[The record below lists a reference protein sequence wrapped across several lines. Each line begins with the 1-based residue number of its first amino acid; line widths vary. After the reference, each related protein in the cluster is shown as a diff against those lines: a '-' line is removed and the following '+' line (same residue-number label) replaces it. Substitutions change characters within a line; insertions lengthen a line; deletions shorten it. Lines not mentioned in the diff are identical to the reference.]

1 MSGRLSG
8 GRGGW
13 ALALRLARR
22 DAMRSRGRSLLT
34 LLMIAL
40 PVAAVSI
47 ADTVYATA
55 DISGVEVVER
65 RVGGGQAFV
74 DAGYGAGS
82 TVFQMPD
89 PDDGMAVQS
98 RSGRGSRDAVTLDEV
113 EGVLGP
119 RPAIT
124 YAQGSAVY
132 ETELGVGDV
141 EVLETDLTDPLAAG
155 LVDLTDGRW
164 PTSTDEVLVNADLL
178 ERGPGEALTLPDGT
192 ELRVVGTAESGS
204 YTSYARA
211 FALPG
216 TFDLGEPS
224 RWVVGGEPVT
234 WDEVLA
240 LNRLGATVVSRVV
253 LADPPPDS
261 ELPAEVQWGQSLL
274 SGPALTILV
283 LIVVMVLIEVVLL
296 AGPAFA
302 VGARRQART
311 LALVAAA
318 GGTPAQARRV
328 VLASGLVLGV
338 VAAVL
343 GVLLGLAL
351 AVAVMPAAQHFSGQR
366 FGPYDVVPTHL
377 LAVAAFG
384 LVSAVL
390 AAAVPAWLASRQD
403 VVAVLAGRRGDP
415 KPSRRS
421 PLLGLV
427 LLAIGI
433 AGATYGGAQGT
444 SGGGEVPIAVSAIV
458 CVLAMILLVPVVV
471 AVVARLA
478 ARLPLPLR
486 FAARDAAR
494 HRTRT
499 VPAVAAV
506 AATVAGVVALGI
518 AVTSDEAQNREGYS
532 AMLPDDAGAVVD
544 HRRRPDLAALEQ
556 RVHEVAPDVAVE
568 VVRGIPD
575 SGRAWTE
582 VTYLDPDGERV
593 LTGWNSTFGS
603 STQVSDVLPESMI
616 GVDDDQ
622 RAAADAV
629 LAAGGV
635 VAFTDRPVAAD
646 ESRVRMRRHEGRGRE
661 TSRATLPALFVTLD
675 QAYPT
680 AQGVMSTAAAER
692 LGADVVDT
700 GLYLPGPLTAAEAR
714 DIDEAVAGE
723 ARSSS
728 FYVERGYQASDETVI
743 AQLVLGGLGAVLMLG
758 GTLTAT
764 FLALSDARPDLA
776 TLSAVGAT
784 PRTRRSVAAAYAL
797 VVGFVGSV
805 LGALVGAV
813 PGIAITY
820 PLTGPYDYY
829 GAGQAVGPSHY
840 LDVPW
845 LLVLGVVVGLPLITA
860 ALVGVTA
867 RSRLP
872 LTARLD

>member
-1 MSGRLSG
+1 MSPRPSGR
-8 GRGGW
+8 RGGW

-22 DAMRSRGRSLLT
+22 DALRSRGRSLLT
-34 LLMIAL
+34 LVMITL

-47 ADTVYATA
+47 ADTDYATA

-65 RVGGGQAFV
+65 RLGGAQALV
-74 DAGYGAGS
+74 DAGYGGGS
-82 TVFQMPD
+82 TVYQMPD
-89 PDDGMAVQS
+89 PDDGMAVES
-98 RSGRGSRDAVTLDEV
+98 RSGRRAETDALTLGEV
-113 EGVLGP
+113 EGVLGG
-119 RPAIT
+119 RPAT
-124 YAQGSAVY
+124 TLAQGSVSY
-132 ETELGVGDV
+132 ETEIGVGDAQ
-141 EVLETDLTDPLAAG
+141 VLETDLTGPLAAG
-155 LVDLTDGRW
+155 LVELTSGRW

-178 ERGPGEALTLPDGT
+178 ERGPGEVLTLRDGT
-192 ELRVVGTAESGS
+192 ELQVVGTAESGT

-216 TFDLGEPS
+216 TFGLGEP
-224 RWVVGGEPVT
+224 RQWLVGGDPVT
-234 WDEVLA
+234 WEQVLA
-240 LNRLGATVVSRVV
+240 LNRVGASVVSRAV

-261 ELPAEVQWGQSLL
+261 ELPVEVQWGQSLL
-274 SGPALTILV
+274 SGPALTILL

-328 VLASGLVLGV
+328 VLASGVVLGLVAAALGV
-338 VAAVL
+338 VV
-343 GVLLGLAL
+343 GLVL
-351 AVAVMPAAQHFSGQR
+351 AVALMPAAQHFSGQR

-377 LAVAAFG
+377 AAVAAFG

-403 VVAVLAGRRGDP
+403 VVAVLGGRRGDP

-427 LLAIGI
+427 LMAAGV
-433 AGATYGGAQGT
+433 AGATYGGSQGT

-471 AVVARLA
+471 AAIARLSR
-478 ARLPLPLR
+478 RLPLPLR

-518 AVTSDEAQNREGYS
+518 AVTSDEAQNREGYT
-532 AMLPDDAGAVVD
+532 ATLPEDAGSITD
-544 HRRRPDLAALEQ
+544 YRRRPDLDAMAV
-556 RVHEVAPDVAVE
+556 RVREVAPDVVVE
-568 VVRGIPD
+568 PVRGVPD
-575 SGRAWTE
+575 SGRGWSEITF
-582 VTYLDPDGERV
+582 TGPDGERV
-593 LTGWNSTFGS
+593 LGGWNSTFGS
-603 STQVSDVLPESMI
+603 STLVADSMPDAVT
-616 GVDDDQ
+616 GLDRQQ
-622 RAAADAV
+622 REDADAI

-635 VAFTDRPVAAD
+635 VVFADRAVEA
-646 ESRVRMRRHEGRGRE
+646 EQTLVRQRVRAGGERRTTRV
-661 TSRATLPALFVTLD
+661 TAPAVFVVTD
-675 QAYPT
+675 QTYPS
-680 AQGVMSTAAAER
+680 AQGVMSTAVAEE
-692 LGADVVDT
+692 LGTEVADV
-700 GLYLPGPLTAAEAR
+700 GLYLPGPLSGADAR
-714 DIDEAVAGE
+714 SIDEAVSGE
-723 ARSSS
+723 SRASS
-728 FYVERGYQASDETVI
+728 FYVERGYQTDDETMI
-743 AQLVLGGLGAVLMLG
+743 AQLVLGGLGAVLMIG

-784 PRTRRSVAAAYAL
+784 PRTRRAVAASYAL
-797 VVGFVGSV
+797 VVGFVGAV

-820 PLTGPYDYY
+820 PLTGPYDY
-829 GAGQAVGPSHY
+829 GAGPIGPSHY

-845 LLVLGVVVGLPLITA
+845 LLVLGVVVGLPLLTA
-860 ALVGVTA
+860 TLVGATA

>member
-13 ALALRLARR
+13 SLALRLARR

-65 RVGGGQAFV
+65 RIGGGQAFV

-98 RSGRGSRDAVTLDEV
+98 RSGRGSRDAVTLDDI

-141 EVLETDLTDPLAAG
+141 EVLETALTDPLAAG

-178 ERGPGEALTLPDGT
+178 ERGPGEALTLRDGT

-204 YTSYARA
+204 YTSY
-211 FALPG
+211 ALPG

-240 LNRLGATVVSRVV
+240 LNRLGATVVSRAV

-261 ELPAEVQWGQSLL
+261 ELPLEVQWGQSLL

-296 AGPAFA
+296 AGMAFA

-415 KPSRRS
+415 RPSRRS

-427 LLAIGI
+427 LLAAGI

-518 AVTSDEAQNREGYS
+518 AITSDEAQNREGYT
-532 AMLPDDAGAVVD
+532 ATLPEDAASVVD

-845 LLVLGVVVGLPLITA
+845 LLVLGVVVGLPLLTA

>member
-1 MSGRLSG
+1 
-8 GRGGW
+8 
-13 ALALRLARR
+13 
-22 DAMRSRGRSLLT
+22 
-34 LLMIAL
+34 MIAL

-89 PDDGMAVQS
+89 PDDGVAVES
-98 RSGRGSRDAVTLDEV
+98 RTRGGASRDAMTLEAV
-113 EGVLGP
+113 EEVLGP

-124 YAQGSAVY
+124 YAQGSVAY

-141 EVLETDLTDPLAAG
+141 EVLEADLTDPLAAG

-178 ERGPGEALTLPDGT
+178 ERGPGEALSLRDGT

-204 YTSYARA
+204 YTNYARA

-240 LNRLGATVVSRVV
+240 LNRLGATVVSRAV

-261 ELPAEVQWGQSLL
+261 ELPLEVQWGQSLL

-328 VLASGLVLGV
+328 VLASGVVLGLVAALLGV
-338 VAAVL
+338 V
-343 GVLLGLAL
+343 LGLVL
-351 AVAVMPAAQHFSGQR
+351 AWAVMPGVQRFSGQR

-377 LAVAAFG
+377 AAVAAFG

-427 LLAIGI
+427 LMGAGI

-444 SGGGEVPIAVSAIV
+444 SGGGEIPIAVSAIV
-458 CVLAMILLVPVVV
+458 CVLAMILLAPVVV
-471 AVVARLA
+471 GVVARLA
-478 ARLPLPLR
+478 RRLPLPLR

-518 AVTSDEAQNREGYS
+518 AVSSDEAQNREGYT
-532 AMLPDDAGAVVD
+532 ATLPDDAAAIVD
-544 HRRRPDLAALEQ
+544 YRRRPDLDAMAR
-556 RVHEVAPDVAVE
+556 RVAEVAPDVTVE
-568 VVRGIPD
+568 RVLGIRD
-575 SGRAWTE
+575 SGRRRNE
-582 VTYLDPDGERV
+582 VRVTGPDGGRI
-593 LTGWNSTFGS
+593 LTGWNSTLGS
-603 STQVSDVLPESMI
+603 SMLVGDAVPAAMI
-616 GVDDDQ
+616 GLDDDQ

-629 LAAGGV
+629 LARGGV
-635 VAFTDRPVAAD
+635 VAFSDRALEA
-646 ESRVRMRRHEGRGRE
+646 EEARVRLIRHDGRE
-661 TSRATLPALFVTLD
+661 RRSTRVEFPAYFVTPEAD
-675 QAYPT
+675 FPP
-680 AQGVMSTAAAER
+680 AQGVLSPAAAEE
-692 LGADVVDT
+692 LGAEVV
-700 GLYLPGPLTAAEAR
+700 GAALYLPGPLSTAEAT
-714 DIDEAVAGE
+714 DIDEAVSGI
-723 ARSSS
+723 ARSAS
-728 FYVERGYQASDETVI
+728 FYVERGYQTDDETMI

-797 VVGFVGSV
+797 VVGFVGAV

-829 GAGQAVGPSHY
+829 GAGRAVGPSHY

-845 LLVLGVVVGLPLITA
+845 LLVLGVVVGLPLLTA